1 MRFETEWDTFLRG
14 EDDVVDESLWI
25 IKEHQLFR
33 FTLEV
38 IEHVFI
44 ENAVLWIMGSF
55 DQVLGI
61 LPGYWAVVSE
71 LREGF
76 LEEFTITV
84 DVRKLTWSFDTS

>member
-44 ENAVLWIMGSF
+44 ENAVLWIMGTF

-61 LPGYWAVVSE
+61 LPGYWAIVSE

-76 LEEFTITV
+76 LKEFTITV
-84 DVRKLTWSFDTS
+84 DVRKLTWSFDAS